1 MKEQHEGRQGG
12 EQGAAETPSTP
23 AETETT
29 GRPAAKTPTEE
40 EYHPPGGTS
49 RPEDLSPDDF
59 E

>member
-1 MKEQHEGRQGG
+1 MNEQEEGPHG
-12 EQGAAETPSTP
+12 ERGVTKTPSTP
-23 AETETT
+23 AEANTT
-29 GRPAAKTPTEE
+29 GRPATETPAEE